1 VPADKIVRKPRKPQL
16 PLFEKQSLPPAAQEF
31 AGNGKPKGLRPGL
44 PSPVDRAFGG
54 PMKRYLPLLLAVIS
68 FFSARTPTPCAAD
81 EIPKTAWRRPLGQP
95 LPNPGVRKNKTDI
108 DDGYWQGA
116 PVGGFGA
123 GTFSRTYRGDFARW
137 HIKSGVHKYAPVY
150 ANQFAMFQQVAGE
163 PAGTAQVLMTDH
175 PKNGELSSWRWDYP
189 VGAGE
194 YAALFPKSWFDYK
207 WDKFPAHL
215 VLEQFSPVLPDNYK
229 ESSYPTAVYRWH
241 AANPTNKVVTVSV
254 LLSWTNMGG
263 WFRNYLRDLQGALN
277 QGNRNRFRTESV
289 APTETMKGIVFERN
303 RAEGVGN
310 EWDGEFSIAALESP
324 GVEVTYQAEFL
335 ADGDGKAVW
344 APFSKDGKL
353 ADSTTSWVSASE
365 KLGGAIAVRF
375 TLQPGEEKIV
385 PMVIAWD
392 FPVVEFGQGRKWNRR
407 YTDFYGTNGS
417 NSWAIARD
425 GLLHAAE
432 WSAAV
437 DAWQKPYIDDES
449 KPAWYRGMLFNE
461 LYVLTDGGTFWGRP
475 VNSDQA
481 APATFALLECF
492 DYAYYGTL
500 DVRFYASMPLLKF
513 WPSID
518 KQVLREF
525 AQTVLREYPELGL
538 WVWKTQQTESPVLH
552 KRKKIGAVPHDLGVP
567 EGDPFVSVN
576 EPGWQDTNDWKDLNS
591 KFVLMIYRDYVL
603 TGKKDNAFLHE
614 MWPSM
619 QAAMTYLRQ
628 FDHGG
633 GIPENS
639 GYPDQTYDSWVV
651 RGVSAYC
658 GGLWLAALRAS
669 EETGRA
675 LDEPR
680 AADEYHNL
688 FQKAQ
693 KTYIDKLWN
702 GEYFRYDMESEYR
715 DSIQAD
721 QLAGQWYAN
730 MTGLGDLVPR
740 EMQVSALKKI
750 FANNVMKFGKGEMG
764 AANGMSADGSVIR
777 GNEQAQEVWVGT
789 SFGLAALLLSE
800 GLKDEA
806 YHTAWGIH
814 HVVYESKGY
823 WFRTPE
829 AWDDTGNFRASMYMR
844 PAAVWAM
851 EMTSPASH

>member
-1 VPADKIVRKPRKPQL
+1 
-16 PLFEKQSLPPAAQEF
+16 
-31 AGNGKPKGLRPGL
+31 
-44 PSPVDRAFGG
+44 
-54 PMKRYLPLLLAVIS
+54 MKKCLLVLLL
-68 FFSARTPTPCAAD
+68 SASCLCASAFAQSVSD
-81 EIPKTAWRRPLGQP
+81 EIPKIAWRRPLGQP
-95 LPNPGVRKNKTDI
+95 LSNPGTRKNTTDI

-116 PVGGFGA
+116 PVGGFGS

-163 PAGTAQVLMTDH
+163 PAGTARVLVNDH
-175 PKNGELSSWRWDYP
+175 PKNGELSSWQWDYP

-194 YAALFPKSWFDYK
+194 YAALFPKSWYDYK
-207 WDKFPAHL
+207 WDKFPAHV

-229 ESSYPTAVYRWH
+229 ESSYPVAVYRWH
-241 AANPTNKVVTVSV
+241 AENPTSKAITVSV
-254 LLSWTNMGG
+254 LLSWANMEG
-263 WFRNYLRDLQGALN
+263 WFRTYTRDFQGALN
-277 QGNRNRFRTESV
+277 QGNQNHFRKESV
-289 APTETMKGIVFERN
+289 TPAETMKGIVFDRS
-303 RAEGVGN
+303 RAEGAEN
-310 EWDGEFSIAALESP
+310 EWDGEFSIAAIDSP
-324 GVEVTYQAEFL
+324 GVEVTYQTEFL
-335 ADGDGKAVW
+335 ADGDGKTVW
-344 APFSKDGKL
+344 VPFSKDGRL
-353 ADSTTSWVSASE
+353 ADSAVSWVSASE
-365 KLGGAIAVRF
+365 KLGGAVAVRF
-375 TLQPGEEKIV
+375 TLQPGEKKIV
-385 PMVIAWD
+385 PIVIAWD

-417 NSWAIARD
+417 DSWAIARD

-432 WSAAV
+432 WS
-437 DAWQKPYIDDES
+437 DAIDRWQAPYINDES
-449 KPAWYRGMLFNE
+449 KPDWYRGMLFNE

-475 VNSDQA
+475 LHSGSKE
-481 APATFALLECF
+481 PATFALLECF

-500 DVRFYASMPLLKF
+500 DVRFYASMPLLKI
-513 WPSID
+513 WPTVD

-525 AQTVLREYPELGL
+525 AQTVPREYPELGL
-538 WVWKTQQTESPVLH
+538 WVWKSQQTGEPVLH

-567 EGDPFVSVN
+567 EGDPFVSVS

-591 KFVLMIYRDYVL
+591 KFVLMAYRDYVL
-603 TGKKDNAFLHE
+603 TGKKDTAFLRE
-614 MWPSM
+614 MWPAM

-675 LDEPR
+675 LGEQR
-680 AADEYHNL
+680 AAEEYHSL

-740 EMQVSALKKI
+740 EMQVSALRKI
-750 FANNVMKFGKGEMG
+750 FANNVMKFAKGEMG
-764 AANGMSADGSVIR
+764 AANGMAADGSIIR
-777 GNEQAQEVWVGT
+777 DNEQAQEVWVGT

-806 YHTAWGIH
+806 FHTAWGVH
-814 HVVYESKGY
+814 HVIYESKGY